1 MQDTNQEDSGVNQRF
16 TEDGWLDAH
25 IDTAV
30 NLYLCS
36 GIKLMGLLQSHDIDV
51 IVLADGIDD
60 PDPVSQLIYKSAIS
74 TIQPIRMRQAIR
86 GEQAPVALRSRP
98 RPIQK

>member
-1 MQDTNQEDSGVNQRF
+1 MRDTNQEDSGVNQRF
-16 TEDGWLDAH
+16 TEDAWLDAH

-51 IVLADGIDD
+51 IVLGDGIDA

-74 TIQPIRMRQAIR
+74 TIQPMRMRQAIR
-86 GEQAPVALRSRP
+86 GDQAPVPIRSRP